1 MKRCYSTTTATVE
14 SAYGNA
20 SPSQTEHSTAHPQ
33 DRYDTAVSIR
43 DPRTTE
49 ILKQLQAKMAEM
61 EKIVGEVGGLVTQ
74 LAGEEDEATARAVER
89 TRRAFQALRSGQV
102 LHARSR
108 NRSG

>member
-1 MKRCYSTTTATVE
+1 MKRCYSATTATVE
-14 SAYGNA
+14 SAYGNK
-20 SPSQTEHSTAHPQ
+20 SPSQTERSTAHLQ

-89 TRRAFQALRSGQV
+89 TRRAFRALRSG
-102 LHARSR
+102 HPDSSR
-108 NRSG
+108 GQRKTI

>member
-1 MKRCYSTTTATVE
+1 MRRCDSETTATAL

-20 SPSQTEHSTAHPQ
+20 SPSQTEPSTAHPQ

-74 LAGEEDEATARAVER
+74 LAGEEDVATARAVER
-89 TRRAFQALRSGQV
+89 TKRAFAALRGDTSKRVRG
-102 LHARSR
+102 
-108 NRSG
+108 